1 MRTEDYIHIR
11 HVMLHHFKKGWTAA
25 QSKRDLDETYGEETI
40 SESQCRRW
48 FARFKSG
55 DLSLEDKQGRG
66 RPSDFDDQALL
77 EAVEEDQSLT
87 TRMLAEQFGV
97 SHVCIVKRLKK
108 LGKVS
113 FSFNIYLI

>member
-1 MRTEDYIHIR
+1 MRTEDHIHIR

-55 DLSLEDKQGRG
+55 DLSLEDKQGKG

-77 EAVEEDQSLT
+77 EAWKRTKASPQGSLPSN
-87 TRMLAEQFGV
+87 LE
-97 SHVCIVKRLKK
+97 
-108 LGKVS
+108 
-113 FSFNIYLI
+113 